1 MALSPFTVAV
11 EQGTAT
17 FYCQCLTC
25 DIIGW
30 RVNGVPENKIN
41 SPNIS
46 TDEMHKIF
54 GSKIYTGSIGTI
66 LEFNQTTVECVAL
79 FFYGTPSRVISPTVT
94 LLIQGFKLL
103 NVSISDIC
111 TGYNTVV
118 ITIDTILYHH

>member
-1 MALSPFTVAV
+1 M
-11 EQGTAT
+11 
-17 FYCQCLTC
+17 
-25 DIIGW
+25 
-30 RVNGVPENKIN
+30 PENKIN
-41 SPNIS
+41 SQNIS

-79 FFYGTPSRVISPTVT
+79 FFYGTPSWVISPTVT
-94 LLIQGFKLL
+94 LLIQGLL

-118 ITIDTILYHH
+118 ITIDTIYHH